1 MAAGPARACTH
12 EADLA
17 SRLMGVMERFA
28 LDGRVALVAGA
39 GRGIGAA
46 CALALAEL
54 GADVAV
60 VARTPEQIE
69 TVGAQ
74 VRDHGVQSLA
84 VPADL
89 SDADATADA
98 VTTVVDRF
106 GTLDIVVSVTG
117 GSFPRP
123 FMGTSDRSLT
133 VAFERNVVD
142 GLRLV
147 RLAVPHLLAS
157 PEAAVVMVSSSV
169 GHVVGRGF
177 LAYGAAK
184 AALDHA
190 VRLLSLELD
199 PKIRIN
205 AVAPGAVMTGA
216 LEMVASNTDIA
227 ASLAE
232 HTPLRRIG
240 TTEDVAA
247 AVAYLASPAA
257 GYVTGQIL
265 AVDGGLVVPNLVTG
279 QPDL

>member
-1 MAAGPARACTH
+1 MSVSELFR
-12 EADLA
+12 
-17 SRLMGVMERFA
+17 

-46 CALALAEL
+46 AALALAEA

-60 VARTPEQIE
+60 VSRTPDQLES
-69 TVGAQ
+69 VADAARGLG
-74 VRDHGVQSLA
+74 VRATA

-89 SDADATADA
+89 SDRDATVAA
-98 VTTVVDRF
+98 VETTVAQF
-106 GTLDIVVSVTG
+106 GRLDVVVCGTG
-117 GSFPRP
+117 GSFPKP
-123 FMGTSDRSLT
+123 FLDTSDRSLT

-147 RLAVPHLLAS
+147 RLAVPHLVES
-157 PEAAVVMVSSSV
+157 PDAAVVMISSSV
-169 GHVVGRGF
+169 GHVTGRGF
-177 LAYGAAK
+177 LAYGTAK

-216 LEMVASNTDIA
+216 LEMVASDSDLV

-240 TTEDVAA
+240 TTDDIAA

-265 AVDGGLVVPNLVTG
+265 AVDGGLVVPNMVTG